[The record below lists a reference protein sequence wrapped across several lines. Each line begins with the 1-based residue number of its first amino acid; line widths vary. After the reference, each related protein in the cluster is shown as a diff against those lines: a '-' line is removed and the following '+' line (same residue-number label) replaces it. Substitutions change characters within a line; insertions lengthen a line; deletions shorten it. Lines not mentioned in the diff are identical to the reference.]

1 MAHFEEFCYTTEQ
14 KNRTIAD
21 GKKGDKE
28 KFFKDG
34 RNNSMVFV
42 IAYLYADEN
51 V

>member
-1 MAHFEEFCYTTEQ
+1 MAHLEEFCYTTEQ

-21 GKKGDKE
+21 SKKGDKE

-34 RNNSMVFV
+34 RNNSMVFL